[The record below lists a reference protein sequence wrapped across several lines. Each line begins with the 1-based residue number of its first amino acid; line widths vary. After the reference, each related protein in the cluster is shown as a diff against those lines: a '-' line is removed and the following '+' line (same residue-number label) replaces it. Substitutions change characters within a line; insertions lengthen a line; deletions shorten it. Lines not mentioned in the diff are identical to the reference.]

1 MLEPAATRVRGC
13 QMRCLSCMT
22 ENAAAR
28 RFCAECGRPLPLL
41 CPACGFDNEPT
52 AKFCGGCG
60 KPLSEAA
67 APEPVSVPGALR
79 PVGAERRQLTV
90 MFCDLVGSTSLASR
104 LDPEDLREVIGAFH
118 KCVAETIDRFNGFIA
133 RYMGDGVLIYFGYP
147 HAHEDDAERAVRAG
161 LAIVEA
167 VRRVP
172 TPELLQVRV
181 GLATGLGV
189 VGDLIGSGAAQEQAV
204 IGETPNL
211 AARLQA
217 LAGNDEVVI
226 AESTRRLVG
235 NLFDYRSLGEVEVRG
250 LTAPIVAFR
259 VVRESPAGSRF
270 EALRTGE
277 TPLVGR
283 EEEIELL
290 GRRWAQA
297 KSNAGYLVLVSGESG
312 IGKSRLVEA
321 FRESLDGEPHTPLR
335 YFCSPHHQDSA
346 LFPFIG
352 QLERTAGF
360 ERDDMPSVRLDKLEA
375 FVAANA
381 PAEGDLPLLAELVSV
396 PLDNRYPALDLT
408 PQDKKQRTFEALLR
422 QLAGLAHQQPVLI
435 VFEDLH
441 WADPTSREL
450 LDLIVEQ
457 IERMPVLLVATFRP
471 EYQPSW
477 TGQPHVTTLSLR
489 RLGRDQSDELV
500 RGVIGAAARL
510 SGDVI
515 DEIVERTDGVPL
527 FLEELTKA
535 VLETAVAGP
544 GLSAIPATSAT
555 IPATLH
561 ASLLARLDR
570 LGPAAKEVA
579 QSAPLSGASS
589 PTSYWREPPS
599 ELMPSCVNALGRL
612 LDAGLVFRR
621 GIPPQTTF
629 LFKHTL
635 VRDTAYSTLL
645 RGQRQVL
652 HARVGIALEKQF
664 PGSIETQPE
673 ILAYHFIEGRLTEK
687 AVVYWLRAGKNATDR
702 SANLEA
708 IEHLRRGI
716 EAVGH
721 LPGGALRDQR
731 ELDLQFALG
740 PCLIATLGPIADAA
754 LATFERARELCER
767 LRDPP
772 EHLNVLY
779 WLAVMRGVRGEL
791 RAALKATGA
800 GIDIAKTRGDQPA
813 LINFLRG
820 SALALILMGR
830 PTDALARTEEAVA
843 NFDSG
848 DDRTRIASRA
858 AGQDAGVAARAVMAW
873 ALWFVGYPDRATKQ
887 MAGALARADQIAHP
901 HTQAYALYYASILY
915 ILRREFTSARLYA
928 ERCLSLSEAHG
939 FGLWRDLARIV
950 CGICTSLLDPSFD
963 KLDELRA
970 ELDDYG
976 HRGQRMGITALY
988 TMLCRALIQRRRP
1001 QAIFETVD
1009 AAQEI
1014 SRGTGELLF
1023 EAELCRVKAR
1033 ALLIEGSPEARLKAQ
1048 PMLEQA
1054 LAVARSQNARS
1065 IELLVAR
1072 DLADLLSEQGARG
1085 QAHDLLAPVYHWFTE
1100 GSETADLK
1108 EAKALL
1114 DEFV

>member
-1 MLEPAATRVRGC
+1 MLKRQRSV
-13 QMRCLSCMT
+13 
-22 ENAAAR
+22 
-28 RFCAECGRPLPLL
+28 F
-41 CPACGFDNEPT
+41 
-52 AKFCGGCG
+52 
-60 KPLSEAA
+60 SEAIS
-67 APEPVSVPGALR
+67 PEPVSGAPR

-90 MFCDLVGSTSLASR
+90 MFCDLVGSTALASR
-104 LDPEDLREVIGAFH
+104 VDPEDLREVIGAYH
-118 KCVAETIDRFNGFIA
+118 NCVAETTERYSGFIA

-161 LAIVEA
+161 LAVVEA

-172 TPELLQVRV
+172 TPELLRVRV
-181 GLATGLGV
+181 GLATGLAV

-217 LAGNDEVVI
+217 LAGTDEVVI
-226 AESTRRLVG
+226 PESTRRLVG
-235 NLFDYRSLGEVEVRG
+235 NLFDYQSLGEVEVKG
-250 LTAPIVAFR
+250 FAAPILAFR

-297 KSNAGYLVLVSGESG
+297 KSGAGRVVLVSGEPG

-321 FRESLDGEPHTPLR
+321 FRESLEGEPHIRLR

-360 ERDDMPSVRLDKLEA
+360 ERDDAPSVRLDKLEA
-375 FVAANA
+375 LVAANA
-381 PAEGDLPLLAELVSV
+381 SVESDLPLFAELLSI
-396 PLDNRYPALDLT
+396 PFDNRYPALDLT
-408 PQDKKQRTFEALLR
+408 PQDKKEKTFGALLR
-422 QLAGLAHQQPVLI
+422 QLVGLARQRPVLTL
-435 VFEDLH
+435 FEDLH
-441 WADPTSREL
+441 WSDPTSREL
-450 LDLIVEQ
+450 LDLIVGQ
-457 IERMPVLLVATFRP
+457 IEGMPVLLVATFRP
-471 EYQPSW
+471 EYQPTW
-477 TGQPHVTTLSLR
+477 TGQPHVRTLSLR
-489 RLGRDQSDELV
+489 RLGRNESADLV

-510 SGDVI
+510 SGEVI

-535 VLETAVAGP
+535 VIETADAGLR
-544 GLSAIPATSAT
+544 LSAIPATSAT

-570 LGPAAKEVA
+570 LGPAAKEAA
-579 QSAPLSGASS
+579 QVGATIGREFSYQLLAAAAQRTDTELRGALS
-589 PTSYWREPPS
+589 
-599 ELMPSCVNALGRL
+599 RL
-612 LDAGLVFRR
+612 FDAGLVFQR
-621 GIPPQTTF
+621 GIPPQATF

-652 HARVGIALEKQF
+652 HAQVGLALEKHF
-664 PGSIETQPE
+664 PEVMETQPE
-673 ILAYHFIEGRLTEK
+673 ILAHHFIEGGLVDN
-687 AVVYWLRAGKNATDR
+687 AVGYWLRAGKNATAR

-708 IEHLRRGI
+708 IAHLRRGI

-721 LPGGALRDQR
+721 LPGGLPKDQL
-731 ELDLQFALG
+731 ELDLQFVLG
-740 PCLIATLGPIADAA
+740 PCLIATQGPIADAA
-754 LATFERARELCER
+754 LVTFERARELCER
-767 LRDPP
+767 LQGPP

-791 RAALKATGA
+791 READVATGA
-800 GIDIAKTRGDQPA
+800 GIDLAKMWSDQPA

-830 PTDALARTEEAVA
+830 PGDALARTEEAVA
-843 NFDSG
+843 IFNAS

-858 AGQDAGVAARAVMAW
+858 AGQDAGVAGRAVMAW
-873 ALWFVGYPDRATKQ
+873 ALWFVGYPDRAGKQ
-887 MAGALARADQIAHP
+887 MTAALDRADEIAHP
-901 HTQAYALYYASILY
+901 HTQAYGLYYASILC
-915 ILRREFTSARLYA
+915 ILRGEFTLARLHG

-939 FGLWRDLARIV
+939 FGLWHNLARIV
-950 CGICTSLLDPSFD
+950 CGICTSLLEPSSV
-963 KLDELRA
+963 KLKELRA
-970 ELDDYG
+970 ELDDHA
-976 HRGQRMGITALY
+976 HRGQRMGITVLYAL
-988 TMLCRALIQRRRP
+988 LCRVLVQRRRP
-1001 QAIFETVD
+1001 DAVLEAVD
-1009 AAQEI
+1009 AALKIGRE
-1014 SRGTGELLF
+1014 TGELLF
-1023 EAELCRVKAR
+1023 EGDLCRVRAR
-1033 ALLIEGSPEARLKAQ
+1033 ALLIEGSPEARSNAQ

-1085 QAHDLLAPVYHWFTE
+1085 KARDLLAPVYGWFNE
-1100 GSETADLK
+1100 GFETADLK

-1114 DEFV
+1114 DELA